1 MDVDSSPSARPSAP
15 TDAPN
20 PTKPQ
25 IALVPSTKGHRPWKK
40 PKTRRASAQ
49 RRTASL
55 KISLEMKNKRRQ
67 DRAALL
73 RIVKAAKE
81 ADANSKQ
88 AERKRRADKRKL
100 KEENERRSTQK
111 VVITNPKKLARMS
124 KKQYLKYVH
133 QSK

>member
-1 MDVDSSPSARPSAP
+1 
-15 TDAPN
+15 
-20 PTKPQ
+20 
-25 IALVPSTKGHRPWKK
+25 
-40 PKTRRASAQ
+40 
-49 RRTASL
+49 
-55 KISLEMKNKRRQ
+55 MKNKRRQ

-81 ADANSKQ
+81 ADANSKE
-88 AERKRRADKRKL
+88 AERKRRADKKKL